1 MAKDITLLGASY
13 PDVPAVVLPKTG
25 GGTAEFYDLEEVFPV
40 GGFWATQ
47 YKNLTP
53 VMALGFGTWTLVSPV
68 RATWDR
74 LKATATWDEMLIDS
88 GLVYV
93 YQRTA

>member
-1 MAKDITLLGASY
+1 MKNIAIMGAEY
-13 PDVPAVVLPKTG
+13 ADVPAVELPQTG
-25 GGTAEFYDLEEVFPV
+25 GGTAVFYDLEEVFPV

-47 YKNLTP
+47 FKNLTP
-53 VMALGFGTWTLVSPV
+53 VTALGFGTWILVSPV

-74 LKATATWDEMLIDS
+74 LKATATWDEMMIDS